1 MYTIRL
7 PLELSKS
14 EERYLSKC
22 FYIGNK
28 IHNSLV
34 SIARKR
40 IGSLFD
46 DQEYLSA
53 RKKYGESGF
62 SKNNRLSKEQK
73 ECKKQLSSLMQG
85 KVCQYKLLS
94 KDLDAFVSKFKE
106 IFENPEIEKVGF
118 DIKKLIVLLSRIG
131 INLEENYQD
140 LMENHIYINKI
151 SN

>member
-7 PLELSKS
+7 PLELSKA

-73 ECKKQLSSLMQG
+73 ECKKQLSNLMQG
-85 KVCQYKLLS
+85 KVSQYKLLS
-94 KDLDAFVSKFKE
+94 KDKMAS
-106 IFENPEIEKVGF
+106 
-118 DIKKLIVLLSRIG
+118 
-131 INLEENYQD
+131 Y
-140 LMENHIYINKI
+140 H
-151 SN
+151 